1 MSISIYFPCFIY
13 FFRVWGVNWIDSGD
27 ACTSQEQYGD
37 LLFWLSSCYGAVHY
51 WFHFSSLLL
60 PLTFAF
66 ASYLF
71 LLSRSLFPSSS
82 SLLALI
88 EKQQVVFNIISSL
101 RESSYSR
108 LLMSLGYFAIWHHC
122 HLQNAFV
129 LVLLKPWI
137 VLSACFI
144 HIKWIWIPFWIF
156 HQAVSHSSELRIIW
170 LNIKSL
176 LSSSARLSKLS
187 CYVYFRTND
196 LNKMTSQPTFKQIQ
210 VI

>member
-101 RESSYSR
+101 RDSSYSR
-108 LLMSLGYFAIWHHC
+108 LIMSLEYFTIWHHC

-129 LVLLKPWI
+129 LVLVKPWI
-137 VLSACFI
+137 TSSACFI
-144 HIKWIWIPFWIF
+144 HIKWIWIYFWIF
-156 HQAVSHSSELRIIW
+156 YQAVSHRIHVQSW
-170 LNIKSL
+170 GL
-176 LSSSARLSKLS
+176 
-187 CYVYFRTND
+187 FD
-196 LNKMTSQPTFKQIQ
+196 
-210 VI
+210 